1 MVFIKQKKSFHLLKR
16 FNHINNHFQ
25 FWVIQIILFFSV
37 FAFTG
42 YNAKA
47 EIPIPTSSQ
56 TELVLSKKV
65 VSKKVISLKK
75 AILHLATTFVFTQQ
89 FKFLKVDLIQQQ
101 QLLIVKFKAVFQ
113 KFISIQKPVF
123 FFPKRIISSA
133 SDLDF
138 PIFSIR

>member
-1 MVFIKQKKSFHLLKR
+1 MKK

-47 EIPIPTSSQ
+47 EIPISTSSQ
-56 TELVLSKKV
+56 TELVLSKKTI
-65 VSKKVISLKK
+65 SKKVISLKK
-75 AILHLATTFVFTQQ
+75 AISHLATAFVFAEQ
-89 FKFLKVDLIQQQ
+89 FKFLKVDLILQQ
-101 QLLIVKFKAVFQ
+101 QLLMVKFKAGFQ
-113 KFISIQKPVF
+113 KFISIKKLVF
-123 FFPKRIISSA
+123 FFPKRIISST

-138 PIFSIR
+138 PIFSIQ

>member
-1 MVFIKQKKSFHLLKR
+1 MKK
-16 FNHINNHFQ
+16 FNHINIHFQ
-25 FWVIQIILFFSV
+25 FWVIQIILFFSI

-47 EIPIPTSSQ
+47 ENPISTSSQ

-75 AILHLATTFVFTQQ
+75 AILHLATAFVFSEQ

-101 QLLIVKFKAVFQ
+101 QLLMVKFKAVFQ
-113 KFISIQKPVF
+113 EFISIQKSIF
-123 FFPKRIISSA
+123 SFPKRIITYTSEP
-133 SDLDF
+133 DF
-138 PIFSIR
+138 PISSIR